1 MTLIERLEKAGEGSR
16 LMLVDLNAAPFTR
29 EFFDALNGYATGG
42 SGRCLDTLSIWNAWL
57 AASPSVG
64 GPSNL
69 QKVQS
74 ATPPSVSTGSRPQ
87 EAVLGEGLSP
97 LVVALCESLRDN
109 DDPNEPIADNGAS
122 VIDGW
127 RDLARRILSTPQP
140 AEGCSSNEG
149 AGE

>member
-1 MTLIERLEKAGEGSR
+1 MSDAV
-16 LMLVDLNAAPFTR
+16 LVPREPTEAMIDNAAW
-29 EFFDALNGYATGG
+29 YATEETA
-42 SGRCLDTLSIWNAWL
+42 RDIYRAML

-64 GPSNL
+64 NWE
-69 QKVQS
+69 
-74 ATPPSVSTGSRPQ
+74 GSRPQ
-87 EAVLGEGLSP
+87 EAVPTEGLSP

-149 AGE
+149 AGQ